1 MGLSNKHFDDLD
13 DFSAFEEKLDCSDE
27 SESPENGPSSALAW
41 RKALI
46 EKAVGNVRK
55 AMEVKTDIK
64 SAYKVGQLLF
74 DDEAHKFGRVVESRP
89 GFLSLNLLGGGKIVK
104 EDINRLEFVRKNRA
118 DLTLQEMADHL
129 KLTEVQIIGLLNQ
142 LETENETETKAA
154 SKPANKLKISTPISA
169 PAKASVMKKAPAPT
183 IKIAAKSTAKLPVKV
198 AAKKN
203 APAKKA
209 KLSLSSVSKEHSV
222 SFAKLLPKGATTDP
236 IRDPNGYI
244 QQNFLMMSN
253 KELAVAT
260 GLSEHTVR
268 RKLGEWGL
276 KRKDFVNKA

>member
-27 SESPENGPSSALAW
+27 SESPEGGTNSALAW

-46 EKAVGNVRK
+46 EKAVVNVRK

-64 SAYKVGQLLF
+64 AAYKVGQLLF
-74 DDEAHKFGRVVESRP
+74 DEEVHKFGRVIESRP
-89 GFLSLNLLGGGKIVK
+89 GFLTLNLLAGGKVVK
-104 EDINRLEFVRKNRA
+104 EDLNRLEFVRKNRA
-118 DLTLQEMADHL
+118 ELTLQEMADRL
-129 KLTEVQIIGLLNQ
+129 RLTEVQVISLLNQ
-142 LETENETETKAA
+142 LETGNEVELKAEA
-154 SKPANKLKISTPISA
+154 KTVAKPKLSA
-169 PAKASVMKKAPAPT
+169 PVKSAIVKKTPMSSV
-183 IKIAAKSTAKLPVKV
+183 KIAAKTSTNKVPVKV
-198 AAKKN
+198 ATKKN
-203 APAKKA
+203 TPAKKP
-209 KLSLSSVSKEHSV
+209 KLSLSSISKEVPV

-236 IRDPNGYI
+236 ICDPNGYI